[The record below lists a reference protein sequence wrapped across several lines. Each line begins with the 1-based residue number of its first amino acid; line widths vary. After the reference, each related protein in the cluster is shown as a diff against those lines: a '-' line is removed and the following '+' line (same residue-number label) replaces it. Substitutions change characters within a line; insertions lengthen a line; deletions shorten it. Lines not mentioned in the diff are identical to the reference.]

1 MNLPI
6 YEQTRR
12 TVPCS
17 LLFDNMPASA
27 EHADRLETDVELDQ
41 LPLVAYRPNEL
52 PSVWFAIA
60 SMIGLIAMLAFI
72 AYSWAVSA

>member
-17 LLFDNMPASA
+17 LLFDNTPTLAD
-27 EHADRLETDVELDQ
+27 ETDRLETDVELDQ
-41 LPLVAYRPNEL
+41 LPIVAKRPNEM
-52 PSVWFAIA
+52 PSVWLAIA
-60 SMIGLIAMLAFI
+60 SMVGLVMMLAFI

>member
-12 TVPCS
+12 TVPCA
-17 LLFDNMPASA
+17 LLIDNTPTLAD
-27 EHADRLETDVELDQ
+27 EADRLETDVELDQ
-41 LPLVAYRPNEL
+41 LPIVAYRPNEL